1 MNQYIKYYL
10 KMLISLKAM
19 FTKTSGLILAI
30 PTIAISTTIDPQKS
44 ILFLCLLF
52 TIDFATGITG
62 SYVEWIKTDRKTTLI
77 SSEKLRMSAVKLF
90 TYFSGIL
97 VVYGVELV
105 FFEKHFN
112 FNSITDKDFTIT
124 SIAIAFF
131 CAIEIYSIVFENF
144 KKMGFDVLANIKKLV
159 TVFKDTKKAIE

>member
-1 MNQYIKYYL
+1 MF
-10 KMLISLKAM
+10 ISLKTM
-19 FTKTSGLILAI
+19 LTKSSGVALAI

-52 TIDFATGITG
+52 VIDFATGITG
-62 SYVEWIKTDRKTTLI
+62 SYVEWNKTDRKITLI

-112 FNSITDKDFTIT
+112 FKSITDKDFTIT

-144 KKMGFDVLANIKKLV
+144 KKMGFDVLANIKKIV
-159 TVFKDTKKAIE
+159 GVFKETKKAIE

>member
-1 MNQYIKYYL
+1 MNPYFKYYGKL
-10 KMLISLKAM
+10 FISLKTM
-19 FTKTSGLILAI
+19 LTKSSGVALAI
-30 PTIAISTTIDPQKS
+30 PTIAISTTIDPVRA
-44 ILFLCLLF
+44 IVFLCILDAL
-52 TIDFATGITG
+52 DFITGIAA
-62 SYVEWIKTDRKTTLI
+62 SYIVWRKTDRKTTLI
-77 SSEKLRMSAVKLF
+77 SSEKLKMSGVKVF
-90 TYFSGIL
+90 TYFSTIL

>member
-1 MNQYIKYYL
+1 
-10 KMLISLKAM
+10 MLISLKAM

-30 PTIAISTTIDPQKS
+30 PTVAISTSIDPQKG
-44 ILFLCLLF
+44 ILFLCVLF
-52 TIDFATGITG
+52 VIDFATGIAG
-62 SYVEWIKTDRKTTLI
+62 SYVEWRKTDQLIRLI

-90 TYFSGIL
+90 TYFSGII
-97 VVYGVELV
+97 VVYGVEMI
-105 FFEKHFN
+105 FFEKRFK
-112 FNSITDKDFTIT
+112 FQSITDKDFTIT

>member
-10 KMLISLKAM
+10 KMYISLKAM

-105 FFEKHFN
+105 FFEKHFK
-112 FNSITDKDFTIT
+112 FKSITDKDFTIT

-144 KKMGFDVLANIKKLV
+144 KKMGFDVFANIKKIKSV
-159 TVFKDTKKAIE
+159 ITEIK